1 MHLCDSNEFMFIGQ
15 HCVLW
20 INMLHAIETAVS
32 SIISRQL
39 KYYVAA
45 VIDDLNVGKPKT
57 SLRL

>member
-1 MHLCDSNEFMFIGQ
+1 
-15 HCVLW
+15 
-20 INMLHAIETAVS
+20 MLHAIETAVS